1 MKKLIILLCVVL
13 IGCELS
19 DDPMGPMLP
28 ESASALA
35 FVDSINQHFYK
46 LHSQNFENAK
56 AQTERAI
63 AISRTNTWP
72 DKEALASKNLG
83 VVLYMQGQYEPAQV
97 AFLRAY
103 KLYDSLSDKSG
114 LARVCN
120 EMGAFYR
127 KHGYEEQAMNLWN
140 QAEDLAKEAD
150 DLEALGTTYG
160 MKGTFYWLKKQ
171 YDVSDAYY
179 FQTYDIRMEQG
190 DSVGL
195 GYVLVD
201 LADMEQRKGNLKGA
215 LGYMEQSNQIRKLI
229 GDQQGVTDNH
239 KMIGDLYMDVGDYA
253 TAIPFYQQCAKESL
267 QLGYPDLARKSYD
280 SLASA
285 YSLIGD
291 YQQAFGHHV
300 LAEDLEDSLF
310 NLEKS
315 KTIDEL
321 RTKYETAQKEK
332 ELAQK
337 DLTIQRRNLLTAGL
351 GGGLV
356 LLIILGAQYIQR
368 QKLVHQ
374 NQLTL
379 EKSRFKEAQIEAA
392 ISSQEKERTRFAQDL
407 HDGFGQMISILNLNL
422 KSLENENHD
431 RHEVFQESAKVLED
445 MYRELKGIC
454 FNLMPQTLIKS
465 GIMAAVREFAAR
477 VNTTGK
483 ISLET
488 DFFGLDNRLS
498 EVQEISLYR
507 ITQEWVNNIL
517 KYSDADQVSIQI
529 TTDQEEITLMIE
541 DNGSGFDAEVLRSG
555 SGNGWRNM
563 TSRANLIKGELE
575 LDTTPGLRGN
585 TLIVN
590 APVHFLS
597 HHQNE
602 VLV

>member
-13 IGCELS
+13 IGCEFTE
-19 DDPMGPMLP
+19 DPVGPTLP
-28 ESASALA
+28 ESVSALA

-56 AQTERAI
+56 TQTEIAI
-63 AISRTNTWP
+63 AISRKNTWP
-72 DKEALASKNLG
+72 DKEALALKNYG
-83 VVLYMQGQYEPAQV
+83 VVLYMQGNYEPAQA
-97 AFLRAY
+97 AFLRSY
-103 KLYDSLSDKSG
+103 DLYDSLSNKSG

-127 KHGYEEQAMNLWN
+127 KHGYEEKAMNLWN
-140 QAEDLAKEAD
+140 QAEELAKEAN

-160 MKGTFYWLKKQ
+160 MKGTFYWLKKE
-171 YDVSDAYY
+171 YERSDTYY
-179 FQTYDIRMEQG
+179 FQTYDIRVQQR

-201 LADMEQRKGNLKGA
+201 LADMEQRKGNLEGA
-215 LGYMEQSNQIRKLI
+215 LSYLEQSNAIRRVI
-229 GDQQGVTDNH
+229 GDDQGVTDNH
-239 KMIGDLYMDVGDYA
+239 KMIGDLYMNVKSY
-253 TAIPFYQQCAKESL
+253 TRAISFYQQCAQECL
-267 QLGYPDLARKSYD
+267 ALGYPDLARKSYD

-291 YQQAFGHHV
+291 YQQAFRHHV
-300 LAEDLEDSLF
+300 MAEDLEDSLF
-310 NLEKS
+310 NLEKTR
-315 KTIDEL
+315 TIDEL

-337 DLTIQRRNLLTAGL
+337 DLTIQRRNLLTASL

-356 LLIILGAQYIQR
+356 LLIILGAQRMQR
-368 QKLVHQ
+368 QKLIHQ
-374 NQLTL
+374 NELSL
-379 EKSRFKEAQIEAA
+379 EKNRFKEAQIEAA

-422 KSLENENHD
+422 KALENENHD
-431 RHEVFQESAKVLED
+431 RHEVFRESAKLLED
-445 MYRELKGIC
+445 MYQELKGIC

-465 GIMAAVREFAAR
+465 GIVAAVKEFASR
-477 VNTTGK
+477 VNNTGK
-483 ISLET
+483 IALET
-488 DFFGLDNRLS
+488 DFFGLEKRLT

-507 ITQEWVNNIL
+507 ITQEWINNIL
-517 KYSDADQVSIQI
+517 KYSDADQVNIQI
-529 TTDQEEITLMIE
+529 TTDQQEITLMIE

-585 TLIVN
+585 TLIIN
-590 APVHFLS
+590 APVHFLAP
-597 HHQNE
+597 HQNE